1 MAQNF
6 LSDIKLG
13 DSIYIRLGDGTNGDL
28 RLYHN
33 ATHSYIDGANTGDLY
48 IRSLSDD
55 VVIQGADDVF
65 IYTQGLSLIHI

>member
-55 VVIQGADDVF
+55 VVIHGDDDVF
-65 IYTQGLSLIHI
+65 I

>member
-13 DSIYIRLGDGTNGDL
+13 DSIYIRLGDGTKGDL

-33 ATHSYIDGANTGDLY
+33 ATPSYIDGANKGDLY
-48 IRSLSDD
+48 IRS
-55 VVIQGADDVF
+55 
-65 IYTQGLSLIHI
+65 